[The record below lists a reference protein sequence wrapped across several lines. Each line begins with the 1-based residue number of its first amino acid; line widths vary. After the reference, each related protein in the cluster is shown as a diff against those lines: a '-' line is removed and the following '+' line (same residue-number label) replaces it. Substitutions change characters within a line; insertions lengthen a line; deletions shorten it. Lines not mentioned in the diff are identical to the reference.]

1 MKMSVRDIPGRVILD
16 TSVLN
21 FNLEHGGRIFE
32 SERPSNNLSQRTKDD
47 VIALYNI
54 FGVGERASWQLAIS
68 PFTYKEI
75 ISIQDASE
83 RYYLKNWFKD
93 VWDYWLSVLEEDD
106 DSPSFREA
114 EQLKIRLLSSGALD
128 ALPDME
134 DRVLI
139 CDALAY
145 NCDCFC
151 TRDFRTILKHR
162 KELDP
167 LSIQILTPTEW
178 WGSIKPYA
186 RLWV

>member
-1 MKMSVRDIPGRVILD
+1 MSRLDIPNRVFLD
-16 TSVLN
+16 TCVLN
-21 FNLEHGGRIFE
+21 FILEHGGAIFE
-32 SERPSNNLSQRTKDD
+32 SEAPSNNLSQRTKDD
-47 VIALYNI
+47 INALYNI
-54 FGVGERASWQLAIS
+54 FLVGERASWQLAIS

-75 ISIQDASE
+75 VSTRDDSQ
-83 RYYLKNWFKD
+83 RYYLEKWFSD
-93 VWDYWLSVLEEDD
+93 VWDYWISVLEEDD
-106 DSPSFREA
+106 DLPSFREA

-128 ALPDME
+128 ALPDIE

-178 WGSIKPYA
+178 WSAIKPYA